1 MNETWNVATG
11 HVDEKCRINGLLYVR
26 KSVGSSS
33 IEFKPLATL
42 CSSSDRCVKNVHC
55 ILRQDNKSKTVV
67 SSSSS
72 FSFFEK
78 IPLKNALRIR
88 TTIRPFKPQHN
99 RQSEKKIPRRICLE
113 KMDFQMTFNE
123 SLLYYSIPEGTTKKW
138 EDLSAWLSS
147 IQSSSL
153 IQGGKHCV

>member
-1 MNETWNVATG
+1 M
-11 HVDEKCRINGLLYVR
+11 KCCHWSCRREMSDQRPFTR
-26 KSVGSSS
+26 KSVGSRS

-88 TTIRPFKPQHN
+88 TTIRPFKPQHKMKN
-99 RQSEKKIPRRICLE
+99 RQNEKKSRAE
-113 KMDFQMTFNE
+113 F
-123 SLLYYSIPEGTTKKW
+123 
-138 EDLSAWLSS
+138 
-147 IQSSSL
+147 
-153 IQGGKHCV
+153 V